1 MLFLY
6 SYILNL
12 DNKII
17 CDIISFIGG
26 KIMQK
31 YERKINYY
39 ETDKMGVVHHSNY
52 IRYFE
57 EARCYF
63 LDNEGLPYSMLEEK
77 GIMSPVL
84 GVSCDYKRHVTF
96 GDTIE
101 IHTYI
106 KEFSGVK
113 FTVAYEIY
121 NKNTSELCVS
131 GMTRHCFTD
140 SNLKPL
146 NLKKHFNDIYEKFIS
161 LVEV

>member
-1 MLFLY
+1 
-6 SYILNL
+6 
-12 DNKII
+12 
-17 CDIISFIGG
+17 
-26 KIMQK
+26 MQK

-121 NKNTSELCVS
+121 NKNTSELCVT
-131 GMTRHCFTD
+131 GMSKHCFTD
-140 SNLKPL
+140 SSLKPL